1 MIYGGGP
8 APLRGSSAATS
19 AVQVWN
25 WFYVAHME
33 LLERTWYGASSE
45 KLDELR
51 QHAAALRTLA
61 VAYEAQTRT
70 AVSRRE

>member
-1 MIYGGGP
+1 
-8 APLRGSSAATS
+8 
-19 AVQVWN
+19 
-25 WFYVAHME
+25 ME
-33 LLERTWYGASSE
+33 LLETTWYGASSE

-70 AVSRRE
+70 GVSCRE